1 MRTILGTLAAAL
13 AFILIAGAV
22 FVFFGFYDISATA
35 PHSPITS
42 WIIDATRFRSIK
54 VHAAG
59 IAAPLGLDDPVN
71 VLIGV
76 EHFRGA

>member
-1 MRTILGTLAAAL
+1 MRTIRGTLAAAL
-13 AFILIAGAV
+13 AFILIAGTV

-42 WIIDATRFRSIK
+42 WIIDATRFHSIK